1 MQRSMPVGEEFM
13 GLDFEYTHEDH
24 ENKKNVAV
32 VQLCVNRTVLV
43 YQLAR

>member
-1 MQRSMPVGEEFM
+1 M
-13 GLDFEYTHEDH
+13 GLDFEYTKEDP
-24 ENKKNVAV
+24 KKDKKVAI